1 MRNSILISFKVKQTL
16 LLSLLVIVSSCN
28 SYKNVTMFQGDFDT
42 TNVLLHTQKDII
54 LQKNDILEIT
64 LITSNEE
71 FSKLFQTALE
81 SNVRNQL
88 NYTSGAAAPKG
99 FAINQD
105 GTFDL
110 PYAGKIYAHGKT
122 REEIKKEIVSKLK
135 EFIIDPVILIKVLNF
150 KISVLGDVKSPGTF
164 NIPNEKVSI
173 IEALG
178 IANDINIT
186 ADIKN
191 TLIIRE
197 TDSSRIQIKVD
208 LTKKD
213 VFKSDVYFLKQ
224 NDIVYIPP
232 NKAKSATSKYSPV
245 YIPLLTSLSIFV
257 TALNLIITKQ

>member
-1 MRNSILISFKVKQTL
+1 MKNINYSISRVYKAFFVSMILFI
-16 LLSLLVIVSSCN
+16 SSCN
-28 SYKNVTMFQGDFDT
+28 SYKNVTMFQGEFDT
-42 TNVLLHTQKDII
+42 KNVLLHTQKDII

-99 FAINQD
+99 FSINQD

-122 REEIKKEIVSKLK
+122 RDEIKKEIVSKLK

-150 KISVLGDVKSPGTF
+150 KISVLGDVKAPGTF

-173 IEALG
+173 IEAIG

-186 ADIKN
+186 ADLKN
-191 TLIIRE
+191 AVIIRE

-232 NKAKSATSKYSPV
+232 NKAKAATSKYSPI